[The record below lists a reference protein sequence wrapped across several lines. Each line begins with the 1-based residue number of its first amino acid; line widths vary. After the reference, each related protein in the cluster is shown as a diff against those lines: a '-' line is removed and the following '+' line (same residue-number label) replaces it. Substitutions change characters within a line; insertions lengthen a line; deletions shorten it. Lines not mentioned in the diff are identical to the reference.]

1 MTVGDEVG
9 SGRGIGEKDEDEEKE
24 EEKMEEEI
32 EEGEKESIAVVS
44 KSCPPQELRCRQE
57 GMGPPLDS
65 D

>member
-1 MTVGDEVG
+1 
-9 SGRGIGEKDEDEEKE
+9 
-24 EEKMEEEI
+24 MEEEI